1 MIAVHAC
8 ADTAHAERE
17 SSGLSRRELRA
28 ISGKSRNRRIH
39 GRRRLSVD
47 MALRLARLFGTSERF
62 WLNLQ
67 NEY

>member
-1 MIAVHAC
+1 MLCMLAQ
-8 ADTAHAERE
+8 TPRKLNE
-17 SSGLSRRELRA
+17 SRLAFSRRELRA